1 MDTVERLLD
10 GAGYVLDAR
19 PKINFVRVDGSRGR
33 TVLVPDR
40 LPQLCAERALAT
52 VEVPVSVNWSEPD
65 RVFRLSERGNRAR
78 VYELVLREGSA
89 DDQLRYIDGAL
100 LVDLWDELVLPPEVR
115 AAWAP
120 LIQQILAL
128 ADTTSVA

>member
-1 MDTVERLLD
+1 M
-10 GAGYVLDAR
+10 
-19 PKINFVRVDGSRGR
+19 
-33 TVLVPDR
+33 
-40 LPQLCAERALAT
+40 
-52 VEVPVSVNWSEPD
+52 SVNWSEPD
-65 RVFRLSERGNRAR
+65 RVFRLSERGNRAL